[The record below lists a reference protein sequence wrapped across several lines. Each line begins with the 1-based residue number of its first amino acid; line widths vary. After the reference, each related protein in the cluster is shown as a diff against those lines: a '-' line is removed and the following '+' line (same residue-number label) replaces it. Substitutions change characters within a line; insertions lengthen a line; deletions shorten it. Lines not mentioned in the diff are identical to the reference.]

1 MNVGNCLSTFVK
13 KMDNLNEKFDLRRL
27 RPVQQCVYL
36 VHVDLEQCCKTS
48 IDLFAKSG
56 FGTAEHEPS
65 KASCEGLTTFNQN
78 DIVTGFLMYSP
89 VFDCEG

>member
-27 RPVQQCVYL
+27 KLVQQCVYL
-36 VHVDLEQCCKTS
+36 VHVDLEQCCTTS

-56 FGTAEHEPS
+56 FDTAEH
-65 KASCEGLTTFNQN
+65 GLVKVSQN
-78 DIVTGFLMYSP
+78 
-89 VFDCEG
+89 